1 MTRQYPH
8 RKEGTVVQRLLLL
21 ATLCGCLNTLP
32 SQAQELPV
40 FDAHIHYSQAD
51 WEVLSPAQVLAIL
64 DHAGVR
70 WALVSSTPDE
80 GTLKLYDAAP
90 HRIIPCLRP
99 YRSQSDMRSWHS
111 DPTIQSYVE
120 ERLQRGV
127 YKGIGEFHLAAEHV
141 NAPVVQRFAALA
153 EQQQLFLHA
162 HVDAAA
168 VEKMLQRYP
177 HVRILWAHAG
187 MSATA
192 ETVGR
197 LLDRFTHLWVEL
209 SLRTDVAPNDTLA
222 PDWRALFLRH
232 PDRFLVGTDTWMTRR
247 WDMLVTGMQQIR
259 TWLGQL
265 PPEVAA
271 QIAHRNGERLF
282 GSPVKP

>member
-1 MTRQYPH
+1 ME
-8 RKEGTVVQRLLLL
+8 RKGTVVPRLLLL
-21 ATLCGCLNTLP
+21 VTLCSCLNTLP
-32 SQAQELPV
+32 IRAQELPV
-40 FDAHIHYSQAD
+40 FDAHIHYSQPD

-64 DHAGVR
+64 DQAGVR
-70 WALVSSTPDE
+70 RALVSSTPDE
-80 GTLKLYDAAP
+80 GTLQLYRAAP
-90 HRIIPCLRP
+90 HRIVPCLRP
-99 YRSQSDMRSWHS
+99 YRTQSDRRSWHN
-111 DPTIQSYVE
+111 DPTVQSYVE
-120 ERLQRGV
+120 ERLQRGD

-141 NAPVVQRFAALA
+141 DAPVVQRFAALA
-153 EQQQLFLHA
+153 EQQRLFLHA

-168 VEKMLQRYP
+168 VEKMLQHYP

-192 ETVGR
+192 ATVGR
-197 LLDRFTHLWVEL
+197 LLDRFSHLWVEL
-209 SLRTDVAPNDTLA
+209 SLRTDVAPDDTLA

-232 PDRFLVGTDTWMTRR
+232 PDRFLVGTDTWMTWR

-271 QIAHRNGERLF
+271 QIAYRNGERLF
-282 GSPVKP
+282 GSPGKP